1 MPKLE
6 TEEEIKKEY
15 YREKV
20 REIKIRE
27 RQRKDTFKDLAREI
41 ALRYGTEVVYVKC
54 PLCWLNRPIKRWD
67 SLSLFHF
74 DPDNEIIQVRKGGGR
89 IKLGEFEG
97 KKRWAGVGF
106 FKVASY
112 RLEEIKDRYPEIWD
126 SLVDSVRKLADY
138 LERIEKKI

>member
-6 TEEEIKKEY
+6 AEEEIKREY
-15 YREKV
+15 FREKV

-27 RQRKDTFKDLAREI
+27 RQRKDTFKDLARDI
-41 ALRYGTEVVYVKC
+41 ALRQGTEVVYVKC

-67 SLSLFHF
+67 LPSLFRF
-74 DPDNEIIQVRKGGGR
+74 DPTNEIIQVRKGGGR

-97 KKRWAGVGF
+97 KKRWVGVGF

-112 RLEEIKDRYPEIWD
+112 RLEEIKDVYPDIWK
-126 SLVDSVRKLADY
+126 SLVDSVRSLAEY
-138 LERIEKKI
+138 LEKLEKKI

>member
-27 RQRKDTFKDLAREI
+27 RQRKDTFKDLAREV
-41 ALRYGTEVVYVKC
+41 ALRQGTEVVYVKC

-67 SLSLFHF
+67 VPSLFHF
-74 DPDNEIIQVRKGGGR
+74 DPTQEIIQVRKGGGR
-89 IKLGEFEG
+89 LKLGEFGEE
-97 KKRWAGVGF
+97 KRWAGVGF

-112 RLEEIKDRYPEIWD
+112 RLEEIKDRYPEIWE
-126 SLVDSVRKLADY
+126 SLVDSVKKLAEY
-138 LERIEKKI
+138 LEKIEKGI